1 MKQAPAYRTEK
12 EKLSEGRM
20 QFWVL
25 NRCPQYPAGQ
35 DAKENIKVRAQ
46 VEQQLF
52 AAFEQQQESSRR

>member
-12 EKLSEGRM
+12 EKLTEGRM

-25 NRCPQYPAGQ
+25 NLCPQYPAGQ
-35 DAKENIKVRAQ
+35 MTKARAQ

-52 AAFEQQQESSRR
+52 AAFEQQESSRR

>member
-25 NRCPQYPAGQ
+25 NRCPQYPADQ
-35 DAKENIKVRAQ
+35 DAKARAQ

-52 AAFEQQQESSRR
+52 AAFEKPQESSRR

>member
-25 NRCPQYPAGQ
+25 NRCPQYPVGQ
-35 DAKENIKVRAQ
+35 DAKARAQ

>member
-25 NRCPQYPAGQ
+25 NRCPQYPAG
-35 DAKENIKVRAQ
+35 ENIKVRAQ

>member
-25 NRCPQYPAGQ
+25 NHCPQYPAG
-35 DAKENIKVRAQ
+35 ENIKVRAQ

>member
-20 QFWVL
+20 QFWVI

-35 DAKENIKVRAQ
+35 MTKARAQ

-52 AAFEQQQESSRR
+52 AAFEQPQESSRR

>member
-25 NRCPQYPAGQ
+25 NRCPQYPA
-35 DAKENIKVRAQ
+35 
-46 VEQQLF
+46 
-52 AAFEQQQESSRR
+52 

>member
-20 QFWVL
+20 QFWVR

-35 DAKENIKVRAQ
+35 MTKARAQ

-52 AAFEQQQESSRR
+52 AAFEQQRESSRR

>member
-20 QFWVL
+20 QFWVI

-35 DAKENIKVRAQ
+35 MTKARAQ

-52 AAFEQQQESSRR
+52 AAFELQESSRR

>member
-25 NRCPQYPAGQ
+25 NRCRQCPAGETTK
-35 DAKENIKVRAQ
+35 ARAQ

-52 AAFEQQQESSRR
+52 AAFEHQQESSRR

>member
-25 NRCPQYPAGQ
+25 NRCPQYLAG
-35 DAKENIKVRAQ
+35 ENIKARAQ

>member
-25 NRCPQYPAGQ
+25 NRCPQYPVG
-35 DAKENIKVRAQ
+35 ENTKARAQ

>member
-12 EKLSEGRM
+12 EKLSERRM

-35 DAKENIKVRAQ
+35 MTKARAQ

>member
-20 QFWVL
+20 KFWVI
-25 NRCPQYPAGQ
+25 NRCPQSPAGQ
-35 DAKENIKVRAQ
+35 MTKARAQ
-46 VEQQLF
+46 VEQKLF

>member
-25 NRCPQYPAGQ
+25 NRCPQYPAG
-35 DAKENIKVRAQ
+35 

>member
-25 NRCPQYPAGQ
+25 NRCPQYHAG
-35 DAKENIKVRAQ
+35 ENIKVRAQ

>member
-35 DAKENIKVRAQ
+35 DTKARAQ